1 MDSNAIFVRH
11 SNHSMTSTFRPERK
25 IFLGNVEQHITY
37 RQIFILP
44 LIVIALLG
52 NSAII
57 LTNFKRFI
65 LKKMND
71 SDFIG
76 TQLAICDI
84 LRAIFFC
91 LVYLRNQWK
100 ESDVSCIAIQKFLLL
115 LFSIC
120 NMLTLVLTY
129 LRYRVIRYPFFR
141 TKNRIWKQQIVLLLI
156 WIGHIAVF
164 AQTDLFEFVKHE
176 TGKFSFCQSKPV
188 QSLSHS
194 PALIAE
200 IIILSL
206 LSLLSVVTITILL
219 TLIFKRL
226 KEPKTRNLSV
236 SSTNIQKRNQRS
248 VKILV
253 SMYIAYVTSL
263 IPWILIYV
271 LNSLETETFNRIV
284 LQTWFIIVLWFIA
297 GSFCNTFL
305 TLMLYSKKFK
315 KELKSIFFFKEK
327 HDSSYKLTGFRVT
340 AMKDKKWVIHYDSYE
355 ILW

>member
-1 MDSNAIFVRH
+1 MDSDAIFVRD
-11 SNHSMTSTFRPERK
+11 SNHSMTPTFRPERK
-25 IFLGNVEQHITY
+25 IFSSNVEQHITY

-57 LTNFKRFI
+57 LTNLKRSI
-65 LKKMND
+65 LTKMND

-84 LRAIFFC
+84 SRAIFLC

-100 ESDVSCIAIQKFLLL
+100 ESAVLCTVIQKFLLM

-129 LRYRVIRYPFFR
+129 LRYRVIRYPFSR
-141 TKNRIWKQQIVLLLI
+141 TKNGIWKKNIILFFV
-156 WIGHIAVF
+156 WVGHIAVF
-164 AQTDLFEFVKHE
+164 AQIELFEFVKLKIE
-176 TGKFSFCQSKPV
+176 KFSFCQSKPT

-200 IIILSL
+200 ITILSL
-206 LSLLSVVTITILL
+206 LTLLSMITISTLL
-219 TLIFKRL
+219 TLIFKKL
-226 KEPKTRNLSV
+226 KEPKMRNLSA
-236 SSTNIQKRNQRS
+236 SLTNIQKRNQRS

-253 SMYIAYVTSL
+253 SMYIAYITSF
-263 IPWILIYV
+263 IPWILIYL
-271 LNSLETETFNRIV
+271 LNSVEAEKFNRVV

-305 TLMLYSKKFK
+305 TLLLYSKKFK

-327 HDSSYKLTGFRVT
+327 LVAHTN
-340 AMKDKKWVIHYDSYE
+340 
-355 ILW
+355 